1 MSIHQNPDTSLTEGM
16 KIEPNGT
23 FVAHA
28 FVAVSTSAVGI
39 GASVAAAVT
48 TGARQASCQAAPGAV
63 NILYRLDG
71 TNPTTSVGVVIPA
84 GQSVTLNMQDA
95 AAALFIAASATT
107 LVVTYTM

>member
-1 MSIHQNPDTSLTEGM
+1 MIHNNPDGSISEGL
-16 KIEPNGT
+16 KQEPAGT

-48 TGARQASCQAAPGAV
+48 AGARQAICQAAPGAV

-84 GQSVTLNMQDA
+84 GQSATLNMTDA
-95 AAALFIAASATT
+95 AAALFVAASATT